1 MVVSVIYV
9 KVNEKSVA
17 KNIKEKKR
25 TKYRSDVRNIT
36 KYSLQLDSVPNNL
49 SKEITK
55 KKMLQNVSD
64 M

>member
-17 KNIKEKKR
+17 KNIKETKR

-36 KYSLQLDSVPNNL
+36 RYLLQLDLNNL

-55 KKMLQNVSD
+55 KKMLQNVSG